1 MSWSIKLGR
10 ILGVDLHLHLTFL
23 FLVGFIGL
31 TGYLNDGGWM
41 GAVTGV
47 AFILAL
53 FGSVVL
59 HEYGH
64 ALAARQYG
72 IPTRDIT
79 LYPIGGVARLER
91 MPERPLQELVVALAG
106 PAVNVVIAAVLFGA
120 LLATGNLSW
129 PSLSVMANGPLLERL
144 MYTNISLVLFNLI
157 PAFPMDGGRVL
168 RAGLAMF
175 IDFAQATR
183 IAAALGQA
191 AAVVFGFVGL
201 FTNPFLVL
209 VAVFIWMAAGQ
220 EASAVRMRS
229 ALYGIPVGRAMLT
242 DFRTLSQYDPLLRA
256 SDLLI
261 GGSQED
267 FPVVDNG
274 QVVGVLTRDDI
285 VSGLARR
292 GIGGRVAEVMRRT
305 FIAAGPLD
313 ALEPIVTHMQTAATE
328 AVPVIDNGQL
338 VGLLTANNIRE
349 YLLVQQALR
358 YRRSA

>member
-1 MSWSIKLGR
+1 MSWSLKLGR
-10 ILGVDLHLHLTFL
+10 FLGVDLYLHLTFL
-23 FLVGFIGL
+23 LLIGFIGV
-31 TGYLNDGGWM
+31 TGYLNEGGWV

-53 FGSVVL
+53 FASVVL

-106 PAVNVVIAAVLFGA
+106 PAVNVAIAGLLFIG
-120 LLATGNLSW
+120 LLVTGNLSW
-129 PSLSVMANGPLLERL
+129 PSLNVMANGPILERL

-183 IAAALGQA
+183 IAAALGQVA
-191 AAVVFGFVGL
+191 ALIFGFVGL

-209 VAVFIWMAAGQ
+209 IAVFIWTAAGQ

-242 DFRTLSQYDPLLRA
+242 DFRTLSQFDPLLRA

-267 FPVVDNG
+267 FPVVDDG
-274 QVVGVLTRDDI
+274 RVVGVLTREDI
-285 VSGLARR
+285 VSGLSRS

-313 ALEPIVTHMQTAATE
+313 ALEPVVMRMQSSAAE

-338 VGLLTANNIRE
+338 VGLLTAHNIRE
-349 YLLVQQALR
+349 YLMVQRALR
-358 YRRSA
+358 HRRAN